1 MTELTIQNCFDK
13 TESGLK
19 IENGTELQ
27 QQYQEYLN
35 DVTDLQNMFSSLAIR
50 NEENA
55 LKDVLVADSSQSK
68 SYSDDIVAE
77 I

>member
-1 MTELTIQNCFDK
+1 
-13 TESGLK
+13 
-19 IENGTELQ
+19 
-27 QQYQEYLN
+27 
-35 DVTDLQNMFSSLAIR
+35 MFSSLAIR

-68 SYSDDIVAE
+68 TYSDTIVAE